1 MPVKHV
7 AESSLKLKVP
17 LQYFVTPSYLASK
30 DLGPPVEMFTFTY
43 KPPMRV
49 GQKV

>member
-17 LQYFVTPSYLASK
+17 LQYSVTPSYLASK
-30 DLGPPVEMFTFTY
+30 DLGPPVEMFTLHIN
-43 KPPMRV
+43 PLCV
-49 GQKV
+49 